1 MHSKYIPCDVHLE
14 PVESVNNT
22 GFLRIEL
29 VHARNLRA
37 ADRGGKSDPYVK
49 LLLDGEQKLKSKTVS
64 CEDMGQD
71 HEVLLSVKI
80 GGGRCAEG
88 RTIAHPSPR
97 LSRARP
103 TAGQEDGEP

>member
-1 MHSKYIPCDVHLE
+1 MPAAADAPVASKYIPCDVHLE

-64 CEDMGQD
+64 CEDMGRTWGA
-71 HEVLLSVKI
+71 LSV
-80 GGGRCAEG
+80 EM
-88 RTIAHPSPR
+88 
-97 LSRARP
+97 
-103 TAGQEDGEP
+103 AGVP